1 MTMSANIPSG
11 AKMNKLFMK
20 LIIAAARG
28 DKEKVYA
35 ISQELVKMFEE
46 GLEENEDAGK
56 G

>member
-1 MTMSANIPSG
+1 MSANIPSG

-28 DKEKVYA
+28 DKEKVYT

-46 GLEENEDAGK
+46 GLEVEDIAGK